1 MDERISGKQ
10 ERYGYFS
17 SRLGNSGILKQ
28 DLTAGTQEF
37 YDHGSG
43 RVGIETLF
51 VPMSATSAEDD
62 GWLITSVIDMPTNTS
77 EVLIFHAQ
85 DLLGGPVATIHIP
98 HRHNTGFHGNWIA
111 DSELEQVNGQ
121 P

>member
-1 MDERISGKQ
+1 MDERLSGRQ

-28 DLTAGTQEF
+28 DLLAGTQEF
-37 YDHGSG
+37 YDPGPG

-51 VPMSATSAEDD
+51 VPMSPSSEVDD
-62 GWLITSVIDMPTNTS
+62 GWLITSVIDMPTDTS

-85 DLLGGPVATIHIP
+85 DLLGGPVARVHIP
-98 HRHNTGFHGNWIA
+98 HRHNTGFHGNWIP
-111 DSELEQVNGQ
+111 DSELEQVNGR